1 MSSEILEHFN
11 VDFVIEETDKD
22 GDCFYSAVSKQLMNL
37 FDVSSLR
44 LIVSEHIKEEDVEL
58 FNIINDTRFSLQKLK
73 KEIRKHGELWADS
86 IEINALSRSMPRLCI
101 YIFDEEH
108 RSILKICR
116 TANRD
121 PVCIFLRRHDF
132 HYESIRFREMDKM
145 RIIHFMKN
153 RNNFTLQKQDE
164 KKVDL
169 LLIMTLISIPCSF
182 ILFKFFDNSLKHWHK
197 VCTKE
202 I

>member
-1 MSSEILEHFN
+1 MSSEILDRFN
-11 VDFVIEETDKD
+11 VNYIIEETDKD
-22 GDCFYSAVSKQLMNL
+22 GDCFYSAVSRQLMNL

-58 FNIINDTRFSLQKLK
+58 FNAINDTRFSLQKLK
-73 KEIRKHGELWADS
+73 KEIKKHYEIWADS

-101 YIFDEEH
+101 FIFDEEH

-116 TANRD
+116 TENNN
-121 PVCIFLRRHDF
+121 PVYIFLRRHNF
-132 HYESIRFREMDKM
+132 HYESIRFRKMDKM
-145 RIIHFMKN
+145 RIINFMEN
-153 RNNFTLQKQDE
+153 RNNFTLQKEDE
-164 KKVDL
+164 KKVHL
-169 LLIMTLISIPCSF
+169 LLMITLFSIPCSL

-197 VCTKE
+197 ICTKE

>member
-1 MSSEILEHFN
+1 MSSRILNHLN
-11 VDFVIEETDKD
+11 VEYKIEGTKGD

-44 LIVSEHIKEEDVEL
+44 LLVSEHITEEDVEL
-58 FNIINDTRFSLQKLK
+58 FNAINETRFSLQRLK
-73 KEIRKHGELWADS
+73 KQIKKQHCIWADS

-108 RSILKICR
+108 SSINKICR
-116 TANRD
+116 DETS
-121 PVCIFLRRHDF
+121 PVCIFLRRHNL
-132 HYESIRFREMDKM
+132 HYESVRFKQMDDKK
-145 RIIHFMKN
+145 IINLMQN
-153 RNNFTLQKQDE
+153 RTNFTIQKKDQQ
-164 KKVDL
+164 KVNV
-169 LLIMTLISIPCSF
+169 LLIITLVSIPCSL
-182 ILFKFFDNSLKHWHK
+182 ILFKFLDDSLKDWHK

>member
-1 MSSEILEHFN
+1 MSSRLLNHFSVEYEIEG
-11 VDFVIEETDKD
+11 TKGD

-44 LIVSEHIKEEDVEL
+44 MLVSEHITEEDVEL
-58 FNIINDTRFSLQKLK
+58 FNAINETRFSLQRLK
-73 KEIRKHGELWADS
+73 KEIKKQHCIWADS

-108 RSILKICR
+108 SSITKICR
-116 TANRD
+116 DETNM
-121 PVCIFLRRHDF
+121 VCIFLRRHNL
-132 HYESIRFREMDKM
+132 HYESVRFKQMDDKKIVNLM
-145 RIIHFMKN
+145 QN
-153 RNNFTLQKQDE
+153 RTFFAIQKKDQQ
-164 KKVDL
+164 KVDV
-169 LLIMTLISIPCSF
+169 LLIITLVSIPCSL
-182 ILFKFFDNSLKHWHK
+182 ILFKFLDDSLKHWHK